1 MVSIQL
7 MNSSNKLRLWVLSH
21 GRVPS
26 SHMAHKVYRWVDSE
40 GRPTTPPLDPF
51 EIMEQKSRGG
61 SNRLLSEADER
72 KVTLV
77 VDAGR
82 ELGISIR
89 GGAEHGLGV
98 YISAVEEGSVADI
111 YGIKVQL
118 AFLSLYSTIYLLH
131 DGDENLF

>member
-72 KVTLV
+72 KVCCWYCKLLNWSALHYYMPV
-77 VDAGR
+77 AEDGR
-82 ELGISIR
+82 L
-89 GGAEHGLGV
+89 H
-98 YISAVEEGSVADI
+98 
-111 YGIKVQL
+111 
-118 AFLSLYSTIYLLH
+118 LSK
-131 DGDENLF
+131 